1 LRGQAGLQTVEKDE
15 GETGGFP
22 WSLRPRALRVCRRWH
37 ICEYGDERR
46 RGGREEQESGGGEG
60 GGACDRR
67 LDLVVCDLNQRANAR
82 AYVAAVPG
90 AGRQAFHGNGGAA
103 RLPLTHP
110 PRATAPCNFLHA
122 CRLPRDKFSV
132 ILSYFAPM
140 SYVGRKAIK

>member
-1 LRGQAGLQTVEKDE
+1 VGFHGPCVPVRCVYADGGTYASTEMSAGE
-15 GETGGFP
+15 G
-22 WSLRPRALRVCRRWH
+22 
-37 ICEYGDERR
+37 
-46 RGGREEQESGGGEG
+46 GGRSRRAGGEEG